1 MVHPPT
7 VYHVHYAVWAK
18 MHGLGTQAVDDVMA
32 LSMLWTLRLTSN
44 NWLRGGS
51 EEYHWNLIQG
61 WVGTPAYNQPSMS
74 TSMRIQ

>member
-1 MVHPPT
+1 
-7 VYHVHYAVWAK
+7 

-51 EEYHWNLIQG
+51 EEYHWNLIRG
-61 WVGTPAYNQPSMS
+61 
-74 TSMRIQ
+74 